1 MSLIRSLYSRSSSK
15 QKAEVSGGRG
25 GGKKG
30 KRRGRGS
37 VAGDGQVC
45 LFMLII
51 SGFKKMSCR

>member
-15 QKAEVSGGRG
+15 QKLKFPGGG

-30 KRRGRGS
+30 KGRGRES
-37 VAGDGQVC
+37 VAGDGQIC
-45 LFMLII
+45 HFILIV

>member
-15 QKAEVSGGRG
+15 QKLKFPGG

-30 KRRGRGS
+30 KRRGRES
-37 VAGDGQVC
+37 VAGDGQIC
-45 LFMLII
+45 HFILIV

>member
-15 QKAEVSGGRG
+15 QKLKFPG

-30 KRRGRGS
+30 KRRGSGS
-37 VAGDGQVC
+37 VAGDGQIC
-45 LFMLII
+45 HFMLII